1 MMNQKVPAPT
11 WFTVFAIL
19 ALLWNLLGVANYLW
33 TTWLMPTLI
42 TPETLSALPEADR
55 AMIEMQLAVQA
66 ATPAWATSAFAI
78 AVFGGLLGS
87 LFLLLKKNLAIIFFT
102 ISIAGLLVQSYYAY
116 VVAGAYE
123 LFGNAAVILSAVIL
137 LIAVFLLWMANKA
150 KAQGWSN

>member
-1 MMNQKVPAPT
+1 MNQKVPAPT
-11 WFTVFAIL
+11 WFTVVAIL
-19 ALLWNLLGVANYLW
+19 ALLWSLLGVLAYLW
-33 TTWLMPTLI
+33 NTWLMTSLI
-42 TPETLSALPEADR
+42 TPETLSALPDAER
-55 AMIEMQLAVQA
+55 AAMEVQLAVQA

-102 ISIAGLLVQSYYAY
+102 LSIAGLLVQSYYAY
-116 VVAGAYE
+116 AIADAYG
-123 LFGNAAVILSAVIL
+123 LFGNAAVIQSAVIL